1 MSSTDR
7 RRLGTAGLPLFQ
19 PTGRLT
25 LVVWRLVTSLL
36 EAELADIGIQ
46 LHRLHLLVQLQ
57 AVGDNAVVVEIPSP
71 LPLQRLLVELAMA
84 AGARNPLPMAMRVVV
99 ASTAAPVLASAAVV
113 VLAATLASTVMVLD
127 EDMTSS
133 AAVP

>member
-84 AGARNPLPMAMRVVV
+84 LRVVV

-113 VLAATLASTVMVLD
+113 VLAVTLASTVMVLD